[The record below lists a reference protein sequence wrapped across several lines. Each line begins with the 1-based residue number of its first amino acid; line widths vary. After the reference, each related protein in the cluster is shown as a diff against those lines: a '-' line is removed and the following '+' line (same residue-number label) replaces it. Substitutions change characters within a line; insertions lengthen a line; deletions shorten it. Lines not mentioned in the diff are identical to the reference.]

1 LKIEEISSKLRET
14 KETLNL
20 EYMKS
25 ELQRRKNSAENLRR
39 TLSKLDHVL
48 RNVKRSKEM
57 NDELKQIGFDD
68 RRIEDKINMLSQEIL
83 KVSRLNDADQIVDT
97 VSQVDREVSEV
108 IKDIETARNRA
119 MEELRKRLD
128 EINRSLKIF
137 ARIFNQLLEED
148 MEISTFYSS
157 SSSVLELNDKVRE
170 AETHLKEVKEVA
182 MEKIKEMK
190 MDENSLTIITKLMD
204 EGKVRINRNN
214 YADAIKIIKL
224 LIEKGIQME
233 MSL

>member
-1 LKIEEISSKLRET
+1 MKIEEISSKLRET